1 MKLLVLITLTI
12 PFLTLAGQPATV
24 PSPLTGE
31 QLGAIR
37 KLLLHTRDA
46 EAAVKLKLTEKQQ
59 ALKDA
64 YASFQLDEKRITAL
78 HGDIGKLQQQ
88 LLGNYHR
95 LQVELRKIVGEA
107 RFMRLKLRID
117 NYLKSSAAK
126 KNPGESG
133 VSRPGVPATKGQ

>member
-1 MKLLVLITLTI
+1 
-12 PFLTLAGQPATV
+12 
-24 PSPLTGE
+24 S
-31 QLGAIR
+31 
-37 KLLLHTRDA
+37 
-46 EAAVKLKLTEKQQ
+46 
-59 ALKDA
+59 
-64 YASFQLDEKRITAL
+64 SL

-133 VSRPGVPATKGQ
+133 VSRPGVPATKGK